1 MPMRKLALAVEMVAI
16 LAAFASFFAGE
27 ARYVALGTGVAL
39 FVLAAALGAL
49 GHRREMPA
57 FWLWFASL
65 AVYAF
70 LYIPLAIVVIFSF
83 NDSKLN
89 AEWVGF
95 TTAWYGEL
103 FTDASMLQ
111 AAANSLLIAIVS
123 AAIATTLGTMA
134 GIAMHRYRPKLLPV
148 LVFTPVSMPEILLGV
163 SLLVFFL
170 NSAKPLL
177 AALGI
182 DFDLGVMTVVI
193 AHVTFSI
200 GFVAIIVRARLA
212 GMDESIFEAARDLGA
227 TPWQTFR
234 LVTLPLVLPGI
245 IAGALMAFT
254 LSIDDFVIT
263 FFTSGV
269 GTKTLPLE
277 IYTMIKVAV
286 TPEVNAVST
295 LLMVLTLA
303 MIVAAGRVAPDA
315 LRAQS

>member
-1 MPMRKLALAVEMVAI
+1 MRKLALVVEGLAVAVLFGSF
-16 LAAFASFFAGE
+16 LASGGKTVLVGAGFALLA
-27 ARYVALGTGVAL
+27 VAL
-39 FVLAAALGAL
+39 ALGLA
-49 GHRREMPA
+49 GRRRELEN

-65 AVYAF
+65 LVYAF
-70 LYIPLAIVVIFSF
+70 LYIPLIIVVIFSF

-95 TTAWYGEL
+95 TTSWYAKL
-103 FTDASMLQ
+103 FADDEMLRAALNSVTIACVAS
-111 AAANSLLIAIVS
+111 LIATV
-123 AAIATTLGTMA
+123 LGTMA
-134 GIAMHRYRPKLLPV
+134 GISMHRFKPKLLPFLV
-148 LVFTPVSMPEILLGV
+148 LTPVAMPEILLGV
-163 SLLVFFL
+163 SLLIFFL
-170 NSAKPLL
+170 NTAKPMLG
-177 AALGI
+177 ALGI
-182 DFDLGVMTVVI
+182 EAGLGLTTVVI
-193 AHVTFSI
+193 AHITFCI

-234 LVTLPLVLPGI
+234 LVTLPLILPGV

-286 TPEVNAVST
+286 TPEVNAVSA

-303 MIVAAGRVAPDA
+303 MIVTAGKLAPD
-315 LRAQS
+315 LIRAKA